1 MVRLARSCEKC
12 LFDLPTP
19 DPRDPGVTYFTPPQ
33 LKPQRVSPNALCA
46 RVQAAS
52 SPSWHDIG
60 LLRLVLLADLRLA
73 RALPRAPMLGGWGG
87 LSGEEAPL
95 SIALVQAP
103 SAVVDRMPLDL
114 GCAPACCGRD
124 LCRWRNCGIER
135 RPR

>member
-1 MVRLARSCEKC
+1 MPL
-12 LFDLPTP
+12 
-19 DPRDPGVTYFTPPQ
+19 
-33 LKPQRVSPNALCA
+33 VSPYPRPALPGCDLLHTASIETTTRESKRLCA

-73 RALPRAPMLGGWGG
+73 RSRFLAPRCSAVGGARR
-87 LSGEEAPL
+87 SGEEAPL

-135 RPR
+135 RPG

>member
-19 DPRDPGVTYFTPPQ
+19 DPRDPGVTYFTPPR
-33 LKPQRVSPNALCA
+33 LKPQRVSPNGLCA

-73 RALPRAPMLGGWGG
+73 RSRFLAPRC
-87 LSGEEAPL
+87 
-95 SIALVQAP
+95 
-103 SAVVDRMPLDL
+103 SAVGGRV
-114 GCAPACCGRD
+114 CPARKPPCQ
-124 LCRWRNCGIER
+124 LPWFIR
-135 RPR
+135 RPPWSTGCHWTSAARQHAAAGICAAGGIAE